1 MTWRSKMDHY
11 YRLARSKGYRSRAA
25 FKLLEAVEKFGLI
38 RPGDVVLDLGCAPG
52 SWLQVAREAVGP
64 DGFVLGVDLRPVE
77 PLGYGNVK
85 VLQLDV
91 LSEGALEAIRSE
103 LPEGADVVL
112 SDMAP
117 SLTGVRELDQAR
129 QMELAKRALEIAL
142 SVLRPGGNTMI
153 KASQG
158 PGLRALLAKARRS
171 FRVARLFKPKA
182 SRPES
187 PEVYVIGL
195 GLRMP
200 GTRWE

>member
-25 FKLLEAVEKFGLI
+25 FKLLEAIEKFGLI
-38 RPGDVVLDLGCAPG
+38 KPGDTVLDLGCAPG
-52 SWLQVAREAVGP
+52 SWLQVAREVVGP
-64 DGFVLGVDLRPVE
+64 NGLVLGIDLRPVE
-77 PLGYGNVK
+77 PLGFDNVK

-91 LSEGALEAIRSE
+91 LSGGALEAIMSE

-117 SLTGVRELDQAR
+117 SLTGVRELDRAR
-129 QMELAKRALEIAL
+129 QMELAKRALRIAL
-142 SVLRPGGNTMI
+142 SVLKPGGNTMI

-158 PGLRALLAKARRS
+158 PGLKALLARAKRS
-171 FRVARLFKPKA
+171 FRMARLFKPKA

-187 PEVYVIGL
+187 PEVYVVGL
-195 GLRMP
+195 GLARAL
-200 GTRWE
+200 